1 MRTEIKNDSK
11 ICIPKI
17 DVIQAL
23 ITCKLIPF
31 IPSGYAFF
39 GYF

>member
-1 MRTEIKNDSK
+1 MRTEIKIGLK
-11 ICIPKI
+11 ICDPKI
-17 DVIQAL
+17 DVIHAL
-23 ITCKLIPF
+23 ITCKLMPF